1 MKHTVEQRKMGEF
14 ARFVQGVNP
23 TRIEK
28 KLVIKSEDYYDQNA
42 FDYDFNGDSE
52 LEVTVVS
59 GNYYDEFILAEGDVV
74 INNRLQLAT
83 LVSEK
88 NVGKVYSL
96 NFTKVMLQ
104 SGLNKKYFLY
114 VFNAYTD
121 VKRQKNRETQGT
133 GVLSASPRL
142 SNKALG
148 ELVIPVP
155 LLEVQSEIGEAYFE
169 SVRLKRKLDRY
180 GQLIEKLT
188 AGLLEGRLQGM

>member
-1 MKHTVEQRKMGEF
+1 MKYTAEQRKMGKY

-28 KLVIKSEDYYDQNA
+28 KMAIKSEDYYDQNA
-42 FDYDFNGDSE
+42 FDGDFNGDSE
-52 LEVTVVS
+52 LEVGVAS
-59 GNYYDEFILAEGDVV
+59 DNYFDEFSLAEGDVV

-83 LVSEK
+83 LVSKK
-88 NVGKVYSL
+88 NAGKVYSL
-96 NFTKVMLQ
+96 NFTKVILEG
-104 SGLNKKYFLY
+104 GLDKKYFLY

-121 VKRQKNRETQGT
+121 VQRQKNRETQGT

-148 ELVIPVP
+148 ELMIPVP
-155 LLEVQSEIGEAYFE
+155 LSEVQSEIGEAYFE

-188 AGLLEGRLQGM
+188 TGLLEEKLRGM